1 MPSLISHAAR
11 PDRMPVSPDPALAD
25 AQLDAA
31 VAAVRETIDLVPEM
45 ALILGSGLG
54 ELADAASDAVV
65 VEASDIPGYP
75 TSTVQGHHG
84 RLVFGILEGMPV
96 VFVQGRVHAYEGYD
110 MRRLA
115 FPVRLVHAM
124 GADKLLVTNSAGGIH
139 RDFAPGTLMFI
150 TDHINFAFAS
160 PIAGSGHAPRAD
172 VDPERTMRHRP
183 FYDAA
188 WTANAQS
195 TARSLGIPTREGT
208 YIWTQ
213 GPSYETKA
221 EIRAFERL
229 GADAVGMSTVPEVIQ
244 AQHLGMSVLGLS
256 TITNPAA
263 GMGAE
268 TLDHKDVLEVGRQ
281 VRDDLK
287 TLVRGIVRSA
297 G

>member
-1 MPSLISHAAR
+1 
-11 PDRMPVSPDPALAD
+11 MPVAPDPSTSD
-25 AQLDAA
+25 ARLSAA
-31 VAAVRETIDLVPEM
+31 VASVRQSVDIEPEI

-54 ELADAASDAVV
+54 ELADAAENAIH

-75 TSTVQGHHG
+75 TSTVEGHHG
-84 RLVFGILEGMPV
+84 RLVFGYLEGTPV
-96 VFVQGRVHAYEGYD
+96 VFVQGRVHAYEGYN

-115 FPVRLVHAM
+115 FPVRLVEAL

-160 PIAGSGHAPRAD
+160 PLAGSGHAPRQA
-172 VDPERTMRHRP
+172 VPGGRAERHLP
-183 FYDAA
+183 FYDKG
-188 WTANAQS
+188 WTDRAKAV
-195 TARSLGIPTREGT
+195 ARDLGIATREGT
-208 YIWTQ
+208 YIWVQ

-221 EIRAFERL
+221 EIRAFEKL

-268 TLDHKDVLEVGRQ
+268 SLNHEEVLEVGRQ

-287 TLVRGIVRSA
+287 TLVKGIVRDA
-297 G
+297 

>member
-1 MPSLISHAAR
+1 
-11 PDRMPVSPDPALAD
+11 MPVSPDPAPAD
-25 AQLDAA
+25 ARLDAA

-54 ELADAASDAVV
+54 ELADAAEDAVV

-84 RLVFGILEGMPV
+84 RLVFGMLEGMPV

-172 VDPERTMRHRP
+172 VGPDRTVRHRP
-183 FYDAA
+183 FYDAE

-195 TARSLGIPTREGT
+195 VARSLGISTREGT

-213 GPSYETKA
+213 GPNYETKA

-244 AQHLGMSVLGLS
+244 AQHLDMSVLGLS

>member
-1 MPSLISHAAR
+1 MSTTTDS
-11 PDRMPVSPDPALAD
+11 AD
-25 AQLDAA
+25 VRLDAA
-31 VAAVRETIDLVPEM
+31 VAAIRETIDVVPEI

-54 ELADAASDAVV
+54 ELADAAQDATF

-75 TSTVQGHHG
+75 TSTVEGHHG
-84 RLVFGILEGMPV
+84 RLVFGTLEGTPV
-96 VFVQGRVHAYEGYD
+96 VFVQGRVHAYEGYP

-115 FPVRLVHAM
+115 FPVRLVHAL
-124 GADKLLVTNSAGGIH
+124 GAEKLLVTNSAGGIH
-139 RDFAPGTLMFI
+139 RDFSPGTLMFI

-160 PIAGSGHAPRAD
+160 PLSGSGHAPRAD
-172 VDPERTMRHRP
+172 VDPGRRTRHLP
-183 FYDAA
+183 FYDRD
-188 WTANAQS
+188 WTERAQS
-195 TARSLGIPTREGT
+195 VARSLGIATREGT
-208 YIWTQ
+208 YIWVQ

-268 TLDHKDVLEVGRQ
+268 TLDHEEVLEVGRQ

-287 TLVRGIVRSA
+287 TLVRGIIREA
-297 G
+297 